1 MQLAQACQIFVP
13 KTAHKMIVDHA
24 GGLHERVANRRA
36 DKPESALLQI
46 FAQGIGLRRLGGH
59 LFVRLPRILPGAS
72 VHKSPDVGIK
82 RSELFLY
89 FEESAGVA
97 DGGVDFQAVAD
108 NSSVAKQFAN
118 LLLVV
123 TRHFLWIEAVE
134 HFPVSRTLLQ
144 DGVPTQTRLRAL

>member
-1 MQLAQACQIFVP
+1 MSI
-13 KTAHKMIVDHA
+13 TGHKMIVDHA
-24 GGLHERVANRRA
+24 GGLHERVANRRTH
-36 DKPESALLQI
+36 KPESPLLQI
-46 FAQGIGLRRLGGH
+46 FAQGIGLRRLSGH
-59 LFVRLPRILPGAS
+59 LLVRLPRILPGAPA
-72 VHKSPDVGIK
+72 HKSPDVGVK

-89 FEESAGVA
+89 FEESACVA
-97 DGGVDFQAVAD
+97 DGGVDFQAVAN